1 MTIDP
6 QPVDA
11 ESGDPRFE
19 PPQLR
24 NALRQT
30 SSTLKA
36 AGIPFALAGGY
47 ALWAHGAPEPEHD
60 VDLVVAEDEVAAAAA
75 CLSAAGLE
83 VVRPPEDWLFK
94 VYVDEAL
101 VDVLH
106 RLQGVPVDAALIEQA
121 DEHELLGIRLPVLPA
136 TDIVIPKLLALSEHY
151 CDFSRPLAMVRA
163 VREQLDWDRIRTE
176 TRGRPFAECF
186 LFLLERLAIAPG

>member
-1 MTIDP
+1 MTTDP

-11 ESGDPRFE
+11 ESGDPRSE

-24 NALRQT
+24 TALRRT

-36 AGIPFALAGGY
+36 AGVPFALAGGY
-47 ALWAHGAPEPEHD
+47 ALWAHGAPEPDHD
-60 VDLVVAEDEVAAAAA
+60 VDLVVPESDTEAAAA
-75 CLSAAGLE
+75 CLSDAGLE

-94 VYVDEAL
+94 VYVDGAL

-106 RLQGVPVDAALIEQA
+106 RLAGVPVDQPLIDRAE
-121 DEHELLGIRLPVLPA
+121 EHELLGIRLPVLPA
-136 TDIVIPKLLALSEHY
+136 TDIVVPKLLALSEHY

-163 VREQLDWDRIRTE
+163 VREQLDWDRIRRE
-176 TRGRPFAECF
+176 TDGEPFAESF
-186 LFLLERLAIAPG
+186 VFLLDRLGIAPG